1 MTAHMA
7 PSLMHMKDDQS
18 GILRK
23 LAVQRE
29 NKQKI
34 KTKDLHITEK
44 WDWQKT
50 ETRIKRRKNR

>member
-44 WDWQKT
+44 
-50 ETRIKRRKNR
+50 